1 MDNQGM
7 PFVCRHTTPADQDRL
22 IEFLARVFSSA
33 PEDDFVNP
41 SLLQWKY
48 WEPREDYLQPR
59 SFVLERDGRI
69 VAHAGLWPVK
79 VCTGMKNEL
88 GIHLID
94 WAADPGVS
102 GAGVFL
108 LQRLAETC
116 DFLYAIGGTEITL
129 SILRT
134 LGFRQIAEA
143 LVWARPI
150 RPWRQILNHQSVDLR
165 LPLRLVRNFWW
176 SRAPRATVEDG
187 WRALQLS
194 EDHLNG
200 LGVFTKE
207 RDDSFFRYIQRC
219 PLARCL
225 MFNVFE
231 NDHPVGCFVLSAK
244 WEQTRFAGVW
254 LEDTS
259 PRAWRAVFQLA
270 QDAAL
275 RLTST
280 SEIVVRGTTEACAE
294 AAAQTGMRLRA
305 KVPVLVQ
312 RKAGADG
319 PLPLQFHFLDN
330 DDFFLGGRLS
340 GFLT

>member
-1 MDNQGM
+1 MENHRM
-7 PFVCRHTTPADQDRL
+7 ALVCRHTTPADQDRL
-22 IEFLARVFSSA
+22 IEFLARVFSSG
-33 PEDDFVNP
+33 PQDDFLNP
-41 SLLQWKY
+41 SVLRWKY
-48 WEPREDYLQPR
+48 WEPREDYPQPR

-79 VCTGMKNEL
+79 VPTGTKNEL
-88 GIHLID
+88 GFHLID
-94 WAADPGVS
+94 WAADPAVS

-108 LQRLAETC
+108 LQRLSETC

-129 SILRT
+129 SILRA

-165 LPLRLVRNFWW
+165 LPLRLLRNFWW
-176 SRAPRATVEDG
+176 SKTPRAAVEDG
-187 WRALQLS
+187 WSALQLG
-194 EDHLNG
+194 ERHRNG
-200 LGVFTKE
+200 LQAFAKE
-207 RDDSFFRYIQRC
+207 RDDSFFPYVERC
-219 PLARCL
+219 PVARCL
-225 MFNVFE
+225 IFNVFE
-231 NDHPVGCFVLSAK
+231 KDRPVGFFVLAAK
-244 WEQTRFAGVW
+244 WEQTRIAGVW

-259 PRAWRAVFQLA
+259 PGAWRAVFQLA
-270 QDAAL
+270 QDVAL

-280 SEIVVRGTTEACAE
+280 SEIVVRGTTEACAT

-305 KVPVLVQ
+305 SVPVLLH
-312 RKAGADG
+312 RKAGTAG